1 MPTTAQHIVK
11 SYDEELKRL
20 TNAIVEMGGA
30 AELHQAFGREVHTA
44 MDVDGDVEI
53 DVRSSVAGWN
63 DNAVYT
69 QRIRNYTS
77 KPIEVEVR
85 RTFYGHVDFV
95 SELPG
100 VKLYDFQTP
109 EFTTTVKAG
118 EKADRLFRVV
128 TRQGRNAKQNNVTL
142 VNGKP

>member
-1 MPTTAQHIVK
+1 MIFELIKLRA
-11 SYDEELKRL
+11 YRDEIWMRL
-20 TNAIVEMGGA
+20 DGA
-30 AELHQAFGREVHTA
+30 DIFRKVG
-44 MDVDGDVEI
+44 DGDFEI

-63 DNAVYT
+63 DHAVYT

-85 RTFYGHVDFV
+85 RQFYGHVDFV

-109 EFTTTVKAG
+109 EFTTTVKPG
-118 EKADRLFRVV
+118 EKADRLFRIV
-128 TRQGRNAKQNNVTL
+128 TRQGRNAKQNSVTL
-142 VNGKP
+142 VAGEP